1 MLRILGI
8 VYLFSL
14 ANGLALLALESMSPP
29 AADSPGS
36 PAEAPELELAPD
48 EGILARFS
56 VLLVAAGIALAGI
69 LERWKGML

>member
-14 ANGLALLALESMSPP
+14 ANGLALLALESMCPP
-29 AADSPGS
+29 AAKSPGA

-48 EGILARFS
+48 DGILARFS
-56 VLLVAAGIALAGI
+56 VLLVAAGIALAGV
-69 LERWKGML
+69 LERWRGMP